1 MISINKSLA
10 VIALALIVGC
20 SDKDSVNS
28 TTINS
33 IPEETS
39 QATTQSSNPVAVD
52 KSQAANSPQRQV
64 VVANN
69 SSKTDNSQAS
79 SSQNQP
85 VAVDNS
91 KSDAVND
98 TLIIPGKRVGSITAE
113 TTRADLVKIYGES
126 NLKDETILQ
135 VEGTVSV
142 PATKVNQGTPGA
154 LTIFWK
160 DETRKEILYIRG
172 FGSQWKTPEGIG
184 VGTSLSGLREILGE
198 FKLTGFGWDYG
209 GLVNFKD
216 TKLSK
221 YRGKLSL
228 TLNPGDENVYGK
240 YPKQYGAVSGD
251 IELSSTNPN
260 LEPLDVRVYQMTV
273 NFGE

>member
-20 SDKDSVNS
+20 SDKDGVDS

-39 QATTQSSNPVAVD
+39 PAPTQSSNPVAVD
-52 KSQAANSPQRQV
+52 KSQAVDSKTNSSQNQP

-69 SSKTDNSQAS
+69 SRKTDNS
-79 SSQNQP
+79 SQNQSVAIDNSQNNSSGKQP

-91 KSDAVND
+91 KSDAVNN
-98 TLIIPGKRVGSITAE
+98 TLIIPGKSVGLITAE

-135 VEGTVSV
+135 AEGTVSV
-142 PATKVNQGTPGA
+142 PATNVNQGTPTA

-160 DETRKEILYIRG
+160 DEARKQILYIRG

-184 VGTSLSGLREILGE
+184 VGTSLSRLREILGE

-209 GLVNFKD
+209 GAVNFKG
-216 TKLSK
+216 TK
-221 YRGKLSL
+221 
-228 TLNPGDENVYGK
+228 
-240 YPKQYGAVSGD
+240 
-251 IELSSTNPN
+251 
-260 LEPLDVRVYQMTV
+260 
-273 NFGE
+273 